1 MTFPP
6 SVVAAKIIA
15 RNDPHRKGRIG
26 TSLDRSNGQIE
37 LFCFK
42 VLSLAETAYTR
53 KVQRFNE
60 AESRLVLSSHVHGV
74 IAACNILIQAV
85 GAQPVRR
92 NCR

>member
-42 VLSLAETAYTR
+42 VLSLAETAYTLLDGR
-53 KVQRFNE
+53 
-60 AESRLVLSSHVHGV
+60 H
-74 IAACNILIQAV
+74 
-85 GAQPVRR
+85 AQ
-92 NCR
+92 